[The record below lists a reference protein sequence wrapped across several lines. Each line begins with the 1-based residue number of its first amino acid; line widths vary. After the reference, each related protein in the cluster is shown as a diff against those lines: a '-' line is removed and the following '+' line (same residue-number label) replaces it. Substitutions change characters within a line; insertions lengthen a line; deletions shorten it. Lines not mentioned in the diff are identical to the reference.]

1 MGGKKQNI
9 TQRQNVIQTIKRT
22 VNSNVSRF
30 HIKTV
35 KMYPS
40 NSANLFTK
48 RFHKESVGGSLRRF
62 VMEDQGLDIVE
73 EATADSTRALV
84 ELEVLEI
91 LRLMLGFYQ
100 KNKLI
105 LMLRCYSL
113 QINKSK

>member
-1 MGGKKQNI
+1 
-9 TQRQNVIQTIKRT
+9 
-22 VNSNVSRF
+22 
-30 HIKTV
+30 
-35 KMYPS
+35 MYPN

-48 RFHKESVGGSLRRF
+48 RFHKESVRGSPKRF
-62 VMEDQGLDIVE
+62 VMEDQDLDIVE
-73 EATADSTRALV
+73 EATVDSMGALV
-84 ELEVLEI
+84 ELEVSEI